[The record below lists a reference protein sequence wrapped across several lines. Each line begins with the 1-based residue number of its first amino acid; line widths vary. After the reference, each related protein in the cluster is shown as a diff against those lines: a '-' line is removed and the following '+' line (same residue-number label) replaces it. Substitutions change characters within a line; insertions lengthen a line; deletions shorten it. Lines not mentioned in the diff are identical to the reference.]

1 MLTESNNLN
10 NLIKDGTESTFM
22 SDVIEASKDVPV
34 IVDFWAPWC
43 GPCKTLGPAL
53 EAAVLAAKG
62 KVKMV
67 KIDIDQSQQIA
78 AQLQVKSIPT
88 VYAFFD
94 GKPVDAFQGA
104 QPESEI
110 KKFIEKLL
118 PLTDNNSDSGLDE
131 AISVAEQMLEEKDFA
146 GASETFSAIL
156 GEDPVN
162 SKAYSGLARAFLGLG
177 EIDKVEHLIENIPTE
192 LQGSKNIESIKMT
205 INLLAQSK
213 GLASVE
219 ELTSLVK
226 KNPKDKQAKLDLA
239 LVLIKESRISDAI
252 DHLLEL
258 FRLDRDWNE
267 GAAKS
272 NLLIVFDTM
281 KPDNPLVLKA
291 RRRLSS
297 LIFS

>member
-1 MLTESNNLN
+1 MGEVRAVTDATYDETINEGGWVL
-10 NLIKDGTESTFM
+10 
-22 SDVIEASKDVPV
+22 
-34 IVDFWAPWC
+34 VDFWAPWC

-131 AISVAEQMLEEKDFA
+131 AISVAEQMLEEKNFS

-162 SKAYSGLARAFLGLG
+162 SKAYAGLARAFLELG

-192 LQGSKNIESIKMT
+192 LQGSKDIESIKMT
-205 INLLAQSK
+205 LNLLAQSK

-226 KNPKDKQAKLDLA
+226 KNPNDKQAKLDLA
-239 LVLIKESRISDAI
+239 LVLIKESQISDAI

-258 FRLDRDWNE
+258 FRIDRDWNE

>member
-1 MLTESNNLN
+1 MLTESNNLKD
-10 NLIKDGTESTFM
+10 LIKDGTESSFM
-22 SDVIEASKDVPV
+22 SDVIEASKEVPI

-53 EAAVLAAKG
+53 EAAVLAVKG

-118 PLTDNNSDSGLDE
+118 PLTDNNPDSGLDE
-131 AISVAEQMLEEKDFA
+131 AISAAEQMLEEKDFA
-146 GASETFSAIL
+146 GASEIFSAIL
-156 GEDPVN
+156 GEDPIN
-162 SKAYSGLARAFLGLG
+162 SKAYAGLARAFLELG
-177 EIDKVEHLIENIPTE
+177 EIDKVEHLIENMPTE
-192 LQGSKNIESIKMT
+192 LQGYEDIESIKMT
-205 INLLAQSK
+205 LNLLAQSK

-226 KNPKDKQAKLDLA
+226 KNPDDKQAKLDLA
-239 LVLIKESRISDAI
+239 LVLVKESRISDAI

-258 FRLDRDWNE
+258 FRIDRDWNE
-267 GAAKS
+267 EAAKT

>member
-1 MLTESNNLN
+1 MLAENNNLN
-10 NLIKDGTESTFM
+10 DLIKDGTESTFM
-22 SDVIEASKDVPV
+22 SDVIEASKEVPI

-53 EAAVLAAKG
+53 EKAVLAAKG

-118 PLTDNNSDSGLDE
+118 PLTNDDSDSGLEE

-146 GASETFSAIL
+146 SAAETFAAIL

-162 SKAYSGLARAFLGLG
+162 SKAYAGLARACLELG
-177 EIDKVEHLIENIPTE
+177 EIDKVEDLIENIPTE
-192 LQGSKNIESIKMT
+192 LQGSADIESIKVT
-205 INLLAQSK
+205 LSLLARSK
-213 GLASVE
+213 GLGGVE
-219 ELTSLVK
+219 ELLSLVEE
-226 KNPKDKQAKLDLA
+226 NPEDKQAKLDLA
-239 LVLIKESRISDAI
+239 LVLIKDSRISDAI
-252 DHLLEL
+252 DHLIEL
-258 FRLDRDWNE
+258 FRIDRDWNE
-267 GAAKS
+267 EAAKS
-272 NLLIVFDTM
+272 NLLTVFDTM
-281 KPDNPLVLKA
+281 KPDDPLVLRG